1 MIRRLLFLLPVLVF
15 AVIAGYFLWGLAPER
30 DPSDVPTAMI
40 DKPTPSFDLAA
51 VPGLDVPGLA
61 TGDLAGGEVV
71 MVNFFA
77 SWCVPCRA
85 EHAFLSALTEETGVP
100 LYGINHRDRPE
111 DAVAWLNELGNPY
124 QRIGADPG
132 RAAVEWGVTGVP
144 ETFVIDGTGRIR
156 WHHRGPLVP
165 EIIEREVKPLLA
177 ALRS

>member
-1 MIRRLLFLLPVLVF
+1 MLRRLLFLLPVIVF

-30 DPSDVPTAMI
+30 DPGAVPTAMI
-40 DKPTPSFDLAA
+40 DKPTPDFDLAA
-51 VPGLDVPGLA
+51 VPGLAVPGLK
-61 TGDLAGGEVV
+61 TDDLAGGAVV

-85 EHAFLSALTEETGVP
+85 EHAFLSALAEETAVP
-100 LYGINHRDRPE
+100 LYGINHRDKPE
-111 DAVAWLNELGNPY
+111 DAAAWLAELGNPY

-144 ETFVIDGTGRIR
+144 ETFIIDGAGRIR

-165 EIIEREVKPLLA
+165 EVIERDVKPLLE
-177 ALRS
+177 ALQP

>member
-1 MIRRLLFLLPVLVF
+1 MIRRLLFLLPVVVF

-30 DPSDVPTAMI
+30 DPGAVPTAMI
-40 DKPTPSFDLAA
+40 DKPTPDFDLAA
-51 VPGLDVPGLA
+51 VPGLAVPGLK
-61 TGDLAGGEVV
+61 TDDLAGGEVV

-85 EHAFLSALTEETGVP
+85 EHAFLSALAEETAVP
-100 LYGINHRDRPE
+100 LYGINHRDKPE
-111 DAVAWLNELGNPY
+111 DAVAWLAELGNPY

-144 ETFVIDGTGRIR
+144 ETFIIDGAGRIR

-165 EIIEREVKPLLA
+165 EVIERDVKPLLA
-177 ALRS
+177 ALQP

>member
-1 MIRRLLFLLPVLVF
+1 MIRRLLFLLPVVVF

-30 DPSDVPTAMI
+30 DPGAVPTAMI
-40 DKPTPSFDLAA
+40 DKPTPDFDLAA
-51 VPGLDVPGLA
+51 VPGLAVPGLK
-61 TGDLAGGEVV
+61 TDDLAGGEVV

-85 EHAFLSALTEETGVP
+85 EHAFLSALAEETAVP
-100 LYGINHRDRPE
+100 LYGINHRDKPE
-111 DAVAWLNELGNPY
+111 DAVAWLAELGNPY

-144 ETFVIDGTGRIR
+144 ETFIIDGDGRIR

-165 EIIEREVKPLLA
+165 EVIERDVKPLLE
-177 ALRS
+177 ALQP

>member
-1 MIRRLLFLLPVLVF
+1 MLRRLLFLLPLVVF

-30 DPSDVPTAMI
+30 DPRDVPTAMI
-40 DKPTPSFDLAA
+40 DHPVPEFDLAA
-51 VPGLDVPGLA
+51 VPSLGTPGLKTA
-61 TGDLAGGEVV
+61 DLAGGEVV

-85 EHAFLSALTEETGVP
+85 EHEFLSALAEESGVP
-100 LYGINHRDRPE
+100 LYGINHRDKPE
-111 DAVAWLNELGNPY
+111 DAAAWLAELGNPY
-124 QRIGADPG
+124 RRIGADPG

-144 ETFVIDGTGRIR
+144 ETFVIDGAGRIR

-165 EIIEREVKPLLA
+165 EIIEREVKPLLE